1 MHNSEFRIQKS
12 GQPYLHPALCI
23 LHFEW
28 RVPSVPSALSCRRYI
43 RVGLT
48 SVANGMYWSQVSR
61 LPRPARRPGKT
72 HLRPLKRRTRLS
84 SEIFATTYPR
94 GTPAVRFSV
103 VGDQGISNGRVN
115 LDTRDQVRSGVRAP
129 SDCTN
134 LRQGI

>member
-1 MHNSEFRIQKS
+1 MTASRQVRD
-12 GQPYLHPALCI
+12 LA
-23 LHFEW
+23 
-28 RVPSVPSALSCRRYI
+28 VPLSRLARSVL

-48 SVANGMYWSQVSR
+48 AVANGMYWSQVSR

-115 LDTRDQVRSGVRAP
+115 WTPATKCVQVCEPLAIAP
-129 SDCTN
+129 TCVKASH
-134 LRQGI
+134 